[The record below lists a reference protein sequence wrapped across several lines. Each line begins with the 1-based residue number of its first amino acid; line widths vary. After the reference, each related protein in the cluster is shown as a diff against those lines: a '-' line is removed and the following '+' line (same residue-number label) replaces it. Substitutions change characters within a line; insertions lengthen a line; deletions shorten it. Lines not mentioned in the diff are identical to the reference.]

1 MRDGDTCLNGAV
13 LLANKRYLLSMTHG
27 LLDAPIAKQT
37 ANECSQLP
45 VRDVSAQG
53 EISLNIRE

>member
-1 MRDGDTCLNGAV
+1 MRDGDTYLNGAV
-13 LLANKRYLLSMTHG
+13 LLANKRYLPAITHG
-27 LLDAPIAKQT
+27 LLDSAIAKQS

-53 EISLNIRE
+53 EIGLNIRE